1 VAEKSKTGV
10 EKNKTEKKI
19 EPGLMQAILR
29 EVVRAIG

>member
-19 EPGLMQAILR
+19 EPRLMQAILR
-29 EVVRAIG
+29 EVIRAVG